1 MRFKYIF
8 RINFYIDNLGCG
20 RNIFL
25 SHNYRK
31 WLYVCIIFLY
41 WVAFICCGCQMYI
54 FYGGYLP
61 NKRKERGQVTIL
73 GNILLVLLAVLAVV
87 ITILAIGNLIWIV
100 AWVVTVT
107 IKDKISC
114 SKKRGE

>member
-1 MRFKYIF
+1 M
-8 RINFYIDNLGCG
+8 
-20 RNIFL
+20 
-25 SHNYRK
+25 
-31 WLYVCIIFLY
+31 
-41 WVAFICCGCQMYI
+41 
-54 FYGGYLP
+54 
-61 NKRKERGQVTIL
+61 TIL
-73 GNILLVLLAVLAVV
+73 GNILLVLLAVLGVV